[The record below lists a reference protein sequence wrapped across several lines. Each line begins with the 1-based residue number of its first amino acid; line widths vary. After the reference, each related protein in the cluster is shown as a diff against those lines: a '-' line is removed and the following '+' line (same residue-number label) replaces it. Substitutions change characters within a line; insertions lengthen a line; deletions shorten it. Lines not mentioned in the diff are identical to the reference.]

1 MLIWS
6 RRQAGF
12 FAQSSALITYLV
24 SLNTDTFGIMIS
36 LRQEELNTETWRKQ
50 PAFDNLAIFLYSYS
64 NQPGHPKY
72 QPIQNNAISWLLFTA
87 ASNIFFCLK

>member
-1 MLIWS
+1 
-6 RRQAGF
+6 
-12 FAQSSALITYLV
+12 
-24 SLNTDTFGIMIS
+24 MIS

-72 QPIQNNAISWLLFTA
+72 QPIQNNAISWLLFKSRFKYILLPEVSLVA
-87 ASNIFFCLK
+87 DLAPL